1 MKIQKDHYEILLQA
15 AKQVKESYPDFT
27 LQNYIDN
34 KLGKDHAK
42 RFRWDLSYAMKK
54 FLPEPHFI
62 CDVLYEYMNDKH
74 LDTALKNLV
83 KEVF

>member
-15 AKQVKESYPDFT
+15 AKQVKENYPDFT
-27 LQNYIDN
+27 PENYAKS
-34 KLGKDHAK
+34 KLEKDHAK
-42 RFRWDLSYAMKK
+42 RFRWDFGYAIEH

-62 CDVLYEYMNDKH
+62 CDVLYKYMNDKD
-74 LDTALKNLV
+74 LNTALKNLV

>member
-15 AKQVKESYPDFT
+15 AKQVKAAYPDFT
-27 LQNYIDN
+27 LENYIEQ

-42 RFRWDLSYAMKK
+42 RFRWDLSYGMKK

-62 CDVLYEYMNDKH
+62 VDVLYKYMNDKH
-74 LDTALKNLV
+74 LDTALKNIV

>member
-27 LQNYIDN
+27 PENYVKN

-42 RFRWDLSYAMKK
+42 RFRWDLSYGMKK
-54 FLPEPHFI
+54 FLPESNFI
-62 CDVLYEYMNDKH
+62 CDVLYAYMNDTH

-83 KEVF
+83 KEIF